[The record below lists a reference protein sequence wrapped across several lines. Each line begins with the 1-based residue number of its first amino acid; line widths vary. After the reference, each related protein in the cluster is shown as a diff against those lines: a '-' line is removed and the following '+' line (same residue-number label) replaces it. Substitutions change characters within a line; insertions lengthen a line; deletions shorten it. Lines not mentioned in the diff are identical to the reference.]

1 MARNLT
7 LQLLIAVTALSLVGG
22 PSEALNPEQQD
33 LVDRSLARFE
43 VQGLELPDVEIVFHD
58 SPLACHGHKGL
69 YRENTRTLEMCS
81 LDDSTMLHELAH
93 AWANAHLDTDEMA
106 LFVARRGLDSWNDHD
121 DEWER
126 RGTEHVAETIA
137 WALLE
142 EPNHVRWV
150 ETGEDGTRVE
160 SLRIL
165 TLGVDI
171 ETLAE
176 NFQAITGMDP
186 VFRANDEL
194 APPASMT
201 ALSPE
206 LARLGR

>member
-7 LQLLIAVTALSLVGG
+7 LQLLIAITALSLVSAT
-22 PSEALNPEQQD
+22 SEALTPEQQD

-43 VQGLELPDVEIVFHD
+43 MQGLELPEVEIVFHE
-58 SPLACHGHKGL
+58 SLLTCHGHKGL
-69 YRENTRTLEMCS
+69 YREKTRTLEMCS
-81 LDDSTMLHELAH
+81 LDESTMLHELAH
-93 AWANAHLDTDEMA
+93 AWANAHLDADDMA
-106 LFVARRGLDSWNDHD
+106 GFVDWRGLDSWNDHEH
-121 DEWER
+121 EWGR

-150 ETGEDGTRVE
+150 ETREDGTRVE

-176 NFQAITGMDP
+176 NFRAITGMDP
-186 VFRANDEL
+186 VFRTTDEL
-194 APPASMT
+194 APTGSMT
-201 ALSPE
+201 ARSPE

>member
-7 LQLLIAVTALSLVGG
+7 LQLLIAITALSLLSA
-22 PSEALNPEQQD
+22 PSEALTPEQQD

-43 VQGLELPDVEIVFHD
+43 MQGLGLPEVDIVFHE
-58 SPLACHGHKGL
+58 SLLTCHGHKGL
-69 YRENTRTLEMCS
+69 YREKTRTLEMCS
-81 LDDSTMLHELAH
+81 LDESTMLHELAH
-93 AWANAHLDTDEMA
+93 AWANAHLDADDMA
-106 LFVARRGLDSWNDHD
+106 SFVDWRGLDSWNDHD
-121 DEWER
+121 HEWGR

-150 ETGEDGTRVE
+150 ETREDGTRVE

-165 TLGVDI
+165 TLGVDV

-186 VFRANDEL
+186 VFRAEGEVVISI
-194 APPASMT
+194 PPALGSPG
-201 ALSPE
+201 LS
-206 LARLGR
+206 RIGR